1 MPQKGCW
8 GKVPKHIVQP
18 GEQHGVTCHY
28 YRRGFLQ
35 SLAYQSANMSQC
47 VGNIEMEIDLGHLLR
62 TTFDFFAATGF
73 ARAPER
79 PDTPAFS

>member
-1 MPQKGCW
+1 
-8 GKVPKHIVQP
+8 
-18 GEQHGVTCHY
+18 
-28 YRRGFLQ
+28 
-35 SLAYQSANMSQC
+35 
-47 VGNIEMEIDLGHLLR
+47 MEIDLGHLLR